1 MLLLIVIPIAGTFF
15 THNTLA
21 LAVAVG
27 RPDSVPQMV
36 LSSANDSPTAPH
48 DTWKDVDISSGWA
61 DPRINGGRLL
71 DVSRMPVARGNTRKH
86 DG

>member
-1 MLLLIVIPIAGTFF
+1 MLLLIVIPIAGSLF

-21 LAVAVG
+21 LTLG
-27 RPDSVPQMV
+27 KLESVPQMV
-36 LSSANDSPTAPH
+36 LSLANDSPTAPH

-71 DVSRMPVARGNTRKH
+71 DVSRMPVARSNTRKH

>member
-1 MLLLIVIPIAGTFF
+1 MLILILIPVAGAFF
-15 THNTLA
+15 TQDTLA
-21 LAVAVG
+21 LTVG
-27 RPDSVPQMV
+27 RPGSTPQIV

-71 DVSRMPVARGNTRKH
+71 DVSRMPIGP
-86 DG
+86 